1 MKRIEIIIAPSG
13 KTKLFTKGFQGS
25 ECLDASTSLAE
36 AGGKT
41 IDDRLTSEYFD
52 IQDRVQQRTE
62 RRQLGSSNQTYPT

>member
-25 ECLDASTSLAE
+25 ECLDASTSLA
-36 AGGKT
+36 AALGKT

-52 IQDRVQQRTE
+52 IQDRVKQRTQ
-62 RRQLGSSNQTYPT
+62 RQQLSSSNQT